1 MQATFRKPPRR
12 EAVPAE
18 PEQSAPKSLWR
29 RLPLRPEEGW
39 STLVLLGFVIYSAVW
54 SIQAVGWTAGLGILT
69 WTTGVGLVLGLAA
82 AKQRL
87 VPRLLIHWAFVGAGI
102 FFAFWATAGAVP
114 GGTLGGLWAHFTDW
128 LHKAFTPNVDTN
140 DDVMFL
146 LFLAVLSFIL
156 AYVSSWLVFQAR
168 RPWLVAI
175 ATAIVLLINLA
186 YTDQSKG
193 LIYLVIFLL
202 ATLLLLV
209 RSNLVEGYR
218 QWRRRSLRYA
228 PDMGWDFMLAGLIFS
243 VAIMILSWGLPAGG
257 VNSTVAGIWDGAS
270 NPWVS
275 VQQFWNRLF
284 QVSGGPGSV
293 AYFGTQLQL
302 TGNVDLPNITILTYT
317 SDVSDQYLVAITQD
331 RFDGHIWTVTNA
343 QGQPLA
349 ANQRMDA
356 EGQPYNEV
364 RQDFKLV
371 NPPLGAPGQYFV
383 FAAAQPASFSIPI
396 RVTSNVGGYTSWYSH
411 DPLVP
416 GQRYTATSYVSAAN
430 EAQLRQVP
438 VPADSEDPL
447 VRRYTQVPDDLQ
459 SDTRVLDLARQIVLD
474 AGATNMYDMAVALET
489 YLHSHYDYSAHN
501 DQPPD
506 NQDAVSWFLFTEHK
520 GFCTFFASAMV
531 MMARLLGMPARVA
544 SGYTPGNYDAKN
556 NEYVVK
562 GTDAHTWAQIYFDGY
577 GWINFEPSASF
588 NPVERPLPSV
598 TATGSGTPTNGS
610 VTPRPSKIPTDPNTG
625 DTSPG
630 STNPNAQQGDTG
642 VRLLLGAG
650 GLLAVLLLFA
660 GSGSVWWQR
669 RFRGLSP
676 VAQTFGR
683 VTLLASWAGVKP
695 KRAQTPFEYIEELQQ
710 HLPVQPE
717 PLQRLG
723 ELYVRER
730 WGVPEQGVGLQ
741 QELRQLWMRLRGGL
755 VRALMRR
762 PSWNP
767 LDWVR
772 ALAAR
777 RRGRPVL

>member
-1 MQATFRKPPRR
+1 MQTTLQPPKPETLPTESVQR
-12 EAVPAE
+12 
-18 PEQSAPKSLWR
+18 APKSLWR
-29 RLPLRPEEGW
+29 RVPLRPEEGW
-39 STLVLLGFVIYSAVW
+39 STLILLGFVIYSAVW
-54 SIQAVGWTAGLGILT
+54 SIQAVGWTQGLGILT
-69 WTTGVGLVLGLAA
+69 WTTGVGLVLGLVA

-87 VPRLLIHWAFVGAGI
+87 VPRLLIHWGLVAVGI
-102 FFAFWATAGAVP
+102 FFAFAQTAGAVP
-114 GGTLGGLWAHFTDW
+114 GGTMSGLWGHFTDW
-128 LHKAFTPNVDTN
+128 LRKAFTPNVDTN

-156 AYVSSWLVFQAR
+156 AYVSAWLVFQAR
-168 RPWLVAI
+168 RPWLVTI

-186 YTDQSKG
+186 YTEGSKG

-243 VAIMILSWGLPAGG
+243 IAVMILSWFLPSGFI
-257 VNSTVAGIWDGAS
+257 NPTVAAIWDGAS

-293 AYFGTQLQL
+293 AYFGTSLAL
-302 TGNVDLPNITILTYT
+302 TGNVDLPNITIMTYT
-317 SDVSDQYLVAITQD
+317 SDVTNQYLVAITND
-331 RFDGHIWTVTNA
+331 HFDGHTWVSTSD
-343 QGQPLA
+343 QPQALA
-349 ANQRMDA
+349 PNQHMNV
-356 EGQPYNEV
+356 ESQLYNEI
-364 RQDFKLV
+364 RQNFKLV
-371 NPPLGAPGQYFV
+371 NPPQGAPGQYFV
-383 FAAAQPASFSIPI
+383 FAAAQPASFSLPI
-396 RVTSNVGGYTSWYSH
+396 RATSNVGGYTSWYSH

-416 GQRYTATSYVSAAN
+416 GQRYTATSYVSAAD
-430 EAQLRQVP
+430 EEHLRQVP
-438 VPADSEDPL
+438 LPTDSQDPL
-447 VRRYTQVPDDLQ
+447 MRQYTQVPNDLRN
-459 SDTRVLDLARQIVLD
+459 DPRVFNLASQIVSD
-474 AGATNMYDMAVALET
+474 SGATNMYDMAQALAS
-489 YLHSHYDYSAHN
+489 YLHNHYKYSAHN
-501 DQPPD
+501 AQPPG
-506 NQDAVSWFLFTEHK
+506 NQDAVTWFLFTEQQ

-544 SGYTPGNYDAKN
+544 SGYTSGTYDTQH

-588 NPVERPLPSV
+588 NPVDRPLPSV
-598 TATGSGTPTNGS
+598 TASGTSTPTGGS
-610 VTPRPSKIPTDPNTG
+610 VTPVRTKPPRDPGDQNPTTG
-625 DTSPG
+625 STSPNG
-630 STNPNAQQGDTG
+630 QQNDTG

-650 GLLAVLLLFA
+650 GMLAVLLLV
-660 GSGSVWWQR
+660 GSSSVWWQR
-669 RFRGLSP
+669 RFRGLTP

-683 VTLLASWAGVKP
+683 VTLLASWAGFRP

-710 HLPVQPE
+710 RLPVQPE

-730 WGVPEQGVGLQ
+730 WGAPESGTGLQ
-741 QELRQLWMRLRGGL
+741 EELRQLWMRLRGGL

-762 PSWNP
+762 PSRNP

-777 RRGRPVL
+777 RRRRHVA

>member
-1 MQATFRKPPRR
+1 MQTTLQPSPKRA
-12 EAVPAE
+12 AIPAE
-18 PEQSAPKSLWR
+18 SEPPAAKNWWR

-39 STLVLLGFVIYSAVW
+39 STLILLGFVIYSAVW
-54 SIQAVGWTAGLGILT
+54 SIQAVGWTIGLGILT
-69 WTTGVGLVLGLAA
+69 WTTGTGLVLGLLA
-82 AKQRL
+82 AKQHQ
-87 VPRLLIHWAFVGAGI
+87 VPRLLIHWVLVGAGI
-102 FFAFWATAGAVP
+102 FFAFWETARGVP
-114 GGTLGGLWAHFTDW
+114 GGTLGGLWGHFTDW

-156 AYVSSWLVFQAR
+156 AYVSAWLVFQAR

-186 YTDQSKG
+186 YTDGSKG

-243 VAIMILSWGLPAGG
+243 IAIMILSWFLPSGG
-257 VNSTVAGIWDGAS
+257 VSSTVSDIWDGAS

-302 TGNVDLPNITILTYT
+302 TGNVDLPNITIMTYT
-317 SDVSDQYLVAITQD
+317 SDVSNQYLVAITQD
-331 RFDGHIWTVTNA
+331 HFDGHTWST
-343 QGQPLA
+343 GDQPQTLA
-349 ANQRMDA
+349 ANQHMNP
-356 EGQPYNEV
+356 ESQLYNEI
-364 RQDFKLV
+364 RQNIKVV

-396 RVTSNVGGYTSWYSH
+396 RVTGNVGGYTSWYSH

-416 GQRYTATSYVSAAN
+416 GQHYTATSYVSTAD
-430 EAQLRQVP
+430 EGHLRQVP
-438 VPADSEDPL
+438 LPDDSQDPL
-447 VRRYTQVPDDLQ
+447 VRRYTQVPNDLLN
-459 SDTRVLDLARQIVLD
+459 DPRVSDLAHQIVSSS
-474 AGATNMYDMAVALET
+474 GATNMYDMAVALED
-489 YLHSHYDYSAHN
+489 YLRGHYDYSAHN
-501 DQPPD
+501 DQPPG
-506 NQDAVSWFLFTEHK
+506 NQDAVSWFLFHEKK

-544 SGYTPGNYDAKN
+544 SGYTAGNYDTKT
-556 NEYVVK
+556 NEFVVK
-562 GTDAHTWAQIYFDGY
+562 GTDAHTWAQIYFGDY

-598 TATGSGTPTNGS
+598 TATGSGTPQGGS
-610 VTPRPSKIPTDPNTG
+610 VTPRPSKPPPDIDPG
-625 DTSPG
+625 DTSTG
-630 STNPNAQQGDTG
+630 STNPNNAQADLGF
-642 VRLLLGAG
+642 RLLLGAG
-650 GLLAVLLLFA
+650 GTAAVLLLLL
-660 GSGSVWWQR
+660 GSSSVWWQR

-683 VTLLASWAGVKP
+683 VTLLASWAGFKP

-710 HLPVQPE
+710 RLPVQAE

-730 WGVPEQGVGLQ
+730 WGAPAQGTGIQ
-741 QELRQLWMRLRGGL
+741 EELRQLWMRLRGGL

-762 PSWNP
+762 PSLNP
-767 LDWVR
+767 LDWMR
-772 ALAAR
+772 ALASR
-777 RRGRPVL
+777 RRRRSAV